1 MQGRLVKGEEGVRE
15 VVIAVVRVVAAVVSV
30 SVRAEGTAVSSDVWL
45 EGVEEDLASGSGV
58 WGEDF
63 GPRRGVVVV
72 GAGLMCWRMRSG
84 TVAGVTLSMNVKAG
98 RRRTVVGADADG

>member
-1 MQGRLVKGEEGVRE
+1 MQGRVVKGEGGVRE
-15 VVIAVVRVVAAVVSV
+15 VVIAVVRELAAVVSV
-30 SVRAEGTAVSSDVWL
+30 SVRAEGMVDSSDGWL
-45 EGVEEDLASGSGV
+45 EGGEGDLAPGSGV
-58 WGEDF
+58 WGEGF
-63 GPRRGVVVV
+63 GAPRGVVVV

>member
-1 MQGRLVKGEEGVRE
+1 MVKGESAR
-15 VVIAVVRVVAAVVSV
+15 VVAIAVVRVLAAVVSV
-30 SVRAEGTAVSSDVWL
+30 SVIAEGRLVSSDVWL
-45 EGVEEDLASGSGV
+45 DGGEEDLASVSGV